1 MATWDKDVP
10 PFFWRQGEREKAMRY
25 LAMRYLNKAIKGDMD
40 VPRSPRIGGEDGTG

>member
-10 PFFWRQGEREKAMRY
+10 PFFGRQGEGEKAMRY
-25 LAMRYLNKAIKGDMD
+25 LAMGYLKVMKGDMD